1 MKIKDIVEKSDKE
14 LKEEL
19 KKLREKLRDLNF
31 DLTSK
36 ELASHRDI
44 RKTKKDIA
52 SIITIM
58 REREIIKEESKE
70 AKNVQNTKR

>member
-1 MKIKDIVEKSDKE
+1 MKIKEIIEKSDKE
-14 LKEEL
+14 LEEEL
-19 KKLREKLRDLNF
+19 KRLEQKFCDLNF

-44 RKTKKDIA
+44 RRTKKNIA
-52 SIITIM
+52 RILTIM

-70 AKNVQNTKR
+70 ERNG